1 MGHIKRE
8 DLDKSE
14 VLIPDNETYTQL
26 NSLLSPLL
34 ELIIK
39 NKVENRHLIQL
50 RDTLLPKLMSGE
62 IDVSGVNIEEK
73 IISTQL

>member
-1 MGHIKRE
+1 MSLIKSFDE
-8 DLDKSE
+8 K
-14 VLIPDNETYTQL
+14 VK
-26 NSLLSPLL
+26 PLFKL
-34 ELIIK
+34 VGENIK
-39 NKVENRHLIQL
+39 ENDYLTQL